1 MKVFDKTQDLRNF
14 LAPFFNEKS
23 IGFVPTMG
31 ALHAGHLS
39 LIEASLKQNQMTIV
53 SIFVNPTQFN
63 NAEDLEKYPR
73 NLQKDIDLI
82 EEISSEIV
90 IFAPSVSDIYGE
102 NPKSEEFDFG
112 GIDTVMEGAHRP
124 GHFNGVGTIV
134 KKLFEI
140 TSANYAYFGEKD
152 YQQLCIIQKLVE
164 VLKLNIKI
172 IPCPTLRES
181 NGLAMSSRNLRLSP
195 EMREKASFIYQ
206 SLISVRKIFAEKD
219 AQQAKDFIENWY
231 ENNPDFT
238 LEYFSIA
245 RQDNLQPVEKK
256 EKDTQYRA
264 FIAAYAEGVRLIDN
278 IPL

>member
-112 GIDTVMEGAHRP
+112 GIDSVMEGAHRP

-195 EMREKASFIYQ
+195 EMREKASFIYE
-206 SLISVRKIFAEKD
+206 SLISAREIFAEKD

>member
-195 EMREKASFIYQ
+195 EMREKASFIYE

-219 AQQAKDFIENWY
+219 AQQAKDFIKNLY

>member
-1 MKVFDKTQDLRNF
+1 
-14 LAPFFNEKS
+14 
-23 IGFVPTMG
+23 MG

-39 LIEASLKQNQMTIV
+39 LIEASLKQNQITIV

-112 GIDTVMEGAHRP
+112 GIDSVMEGAHRP

-206 SLISVRKIFAEKD
+206 SLISAREIFAEKD
-219 AQQAKDFIENWY
+219 AQPTKDFIENLY
-231 ENNPDFT
+231 ENNPDFA

-245 RQDNLQPVEKK
+245 RQDNLQPVKEK

-264 FIAAYAEGVRLIDN
+264 FIATYAEGVRLIDN

>member
-112 GIDTVMEGAHRP
+112 GIDSVMEGAHRP

-181 NGLAMSSRNLRLSP
+181 NGLAMSSRNLRLSA
-195 EMREKASFIYQ
+195 EMREKASFIYE

>member
-102 NPKSEEFDFG
+102 NPKSEEFDFD
-112 GIDTVMEGAHRP
+112 GIDSVMEGAHRP

-164 VLKLNIKI
+164 ILKLNIKI

-181 NGLAMSSRNLRLSP
+181 NGLAMSSRNLRLSA
-195 EMREKASFIYQ
+195 EMREKASFIYE

>member
-1 MKVFDKTQDLRNF
+1 MKVFNKTQDLRIF
-14 LAPFFNEKS
+14 LTPFFNEKS

-31 ALHAGHLS
+31 ALHPGHLS
-39 LIEASLKQNQMTIV
+39 LIKASLKQNQITIV

-73 NLQKDIDLI
+73 NLQKDIALI
-82 EEISSEIV
+82 EKASSEII

-102 NPKSEEFDFG
+102 NPKSETFDFD
-112 GIDTVMEGAHRP
+112 GIDSVMEGAHRP

-140 TSANYAYFGEKD
+140 TWANYAYFGEKD

-195 EMREKASFIYQ
+195 EIREKASFIYE
-206 SLISVRKIFAEKD
+206 SLISARKIFIEKD
-219 AQQAKDFIENWY
+219 FQQTKDFIENLY
-231 ENNPDFT
+231 ENHPDFT

-245 RQDNLQPVEKK
+245 RQDNLQPVKEK
-256 EKDTQYRA
+256 EKDIQYRA

-278 IPL
+278 IPI

>member
-39 LIEASLKQNQMTIV
+39 LIEASLKQNQITIV

-112 GIDTVMEGAHRP
+112 GIDSVMEGAHRP

-195 EMREKASFIYQ
+195 EMREKASFIYE
-206 SLISVRKIFAEKD
+206 SLISAREIFAEKD

>member
-39 LIEASLKQNQMTIV
+39 LIEASLKQNQITIV

-112 GIDTVMEGAHRP
+112 GIDSVMEGAHRP

-181 NGLAMSSRNLRLSP
+181 NGLAMSSRNLRLSA
-195 EMREKASFIYQ
+195 EMREKASFIYE